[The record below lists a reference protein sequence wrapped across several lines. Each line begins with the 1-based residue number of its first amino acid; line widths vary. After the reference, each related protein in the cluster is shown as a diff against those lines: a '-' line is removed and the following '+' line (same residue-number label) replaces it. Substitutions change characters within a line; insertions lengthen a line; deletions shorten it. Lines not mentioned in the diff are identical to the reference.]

1 MSAPSPLVS
10 RRVIVLHLGPHFR
23 LTCRCLS
30 MTGTKPRR
38 VFSGHFEPSSEEA
51 FSALAAFAESRPLG
65 RAVPIIVVDLGDEKV
80 VTVLYAFSRKFTAM
94 PAPVDSAR
102 ASFHPVELIFEEI
115 QPRDELSY
123 VVIDEKTD
131 FRASDYQSCLDRLR
145 QKETPCPTKP

>member
-1 MSAPSPLVS
+1 MSVPSPFVS
-10 RRVIVLHLGPHFR
+10 RRMIVLHLGSYFR

-30 MTGTKPRR
+30 VTGTAPRR

-51 FSALAAFAESRPLG
+51 FSALAAFANSRPLG
-65 RAVPIIVVDLGDEKV
+65 RDVPIIVINLGDEKV
-80 VTVLYAFSRKFTAM
+80 ATVLYAFSRKFTAM
-94 PAPVDSAR
+94 PAPVDSAL
-102 ASFHPVELIFEEI
+102 AGFHPVELIFKEI

-145 QKETPCPTKP
+145 AKETPCRTKP